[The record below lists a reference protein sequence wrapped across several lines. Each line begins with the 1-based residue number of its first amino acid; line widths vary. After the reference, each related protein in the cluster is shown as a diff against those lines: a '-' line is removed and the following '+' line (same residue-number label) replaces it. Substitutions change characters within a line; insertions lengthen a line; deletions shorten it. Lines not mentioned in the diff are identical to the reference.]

1 MKSVGNGSKCPC
13 CLAWFPDPQQV
24 QDHRRQTHSGPIPVH
39 CALCGT
45 GYQSL
50 MPMYSHLRHHLHDD
64 PDTSLV
70 RCPYCP
76 LAMPSAEAL
85 SLVSHMVETHGEQ
98 FPHACHVCR
107 QSFASVELLLVH
119 LGQAHEIAASVVNS
133 SPPDVPGSALA
144 SSSSSSSSS
153 ASSSFFSSSS
163 SSALLSGSAGTLDKS
178 EACSRQ
184 SLPPKGAENVP
195 TLLDVDSDV
204 LRSFPPEAQRRIRLI
219 VQQGRRALLTINNG
233 RGSVQRVSFGKVP
246 TQPTSLPTTSTSP
259 ATCGGEEGAEDLH
272 QLAKVDSDSGGAAS
286 QVPEDETQSAVES
299 LLPGVNL
306 AEQTDASATTSS
318 IGLKAE
324 AVALTETPGVSEQV
338 EIVTGLPV
346 VAGGSEVVAD
356 PATGGRVKTE
366 TGLYSGSSRLA
377 SEMDDVTGTLGM
389 ATEVEVVTGA
399 SDVTVL
405 PTRIVLGEGMGGEE
419 GRQGALVH
427 AVGGPGGVDLRDLA
441 TLTVQT
447 TDTQSLAMSAED
459 LLKLI
464 KDSQSA
470 GNAAPTH

>member
-1 MKSVGNGSKCPC
+1 MKSAGNGSKCPC
-13 CLAWFPDPQQV
+13 CLAWFPDPQQL

-50 MPMYSHLRHHLHDD
+50 APMYNHLRHHLHDD

-76 LAMPSAEAL
+76 LATASAEAL
-85 SLVSHMVETHGEQ
+85 SLVSHVVETHGEQ
-98 FPHACHVCR
+98 FPHSCHVCR

-119 LGQAHEIAASVVNS
+119 LGQAHEITASVVNS
-133 SPPDVPGSALA
+133 SSPDVPGSALA

-153 ASSSFFSSSS
+153 SFFSSS
-163 SSALLSGSAGTLDKS
+163 SSALLSSSAGTLDKS
-178 EACSRQ
+178 ETCTRLP
-184 SLPPKGAENVP
+184 LPPKGAEDVP
-195 TLLDVDSDV
+195 ALLDVDSDV

-233 RGSVQRVSFGKVP
+233 KGSVQSVSFGKVP
-246 TQPTSLPTTSTSP
+246 TQPTSLPTTSASP
-259 ATCGGEEGAEDLH
+259 AACAGEEGDEDLH

-286 QVPEDETQSAVES
+286 QVQEDETQSAVES
-299 LLPGVNL
+299 LLPGINL

-318 IGLKAE
+318 IGLKTE
-324 AVALTETPGVSEQV
+324 AVTLTETPGVAEQV
-338 EIVTGLPV
+338 EIVTGLSV

-356 PATGGRVKTE
+356 PATGGRVTTE
-366 TGLYSGSSRLA
+366 TELYSGASSLA

-405 PTRIVLGEGMGGEE
+405 PTRIVLGEGMVGEE
-419 GRQGALVH
+419 GGQGALVH
-427 AVGGPGGVDLRDLA
+427 AVGGPGGVDLGELA

-447 TDTQSLAMSAED
+447 TDTQSLAMTAED
-459 LLKLI
+459 ILKLI